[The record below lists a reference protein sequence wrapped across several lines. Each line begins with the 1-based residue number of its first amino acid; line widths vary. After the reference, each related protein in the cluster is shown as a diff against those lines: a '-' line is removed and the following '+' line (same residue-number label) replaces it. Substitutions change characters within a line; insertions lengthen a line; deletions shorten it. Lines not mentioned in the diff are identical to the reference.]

1 MPLNP
6 QHSKELRLI
15 LPIAPNANNA
25 RSWEADTKLPEALKA
40 DEMLVWLDSLEASE
54 RKVVAVE
61 CCGPGDLFSSWP
73 ASLACL
79 KLLSGRLEKGAVALA
94 CLGLNLKGAMD
105 DLKQI
110 EPSQVTLQVDAVSPE
125 CAAAVYKWVRPG
137 KKTLPLAQALE
148 LLLAEQEE
156 SVRLL
161 VSAGI
166 RVHIRTTVRS
176 GINDQEIADIAKKMA
191 SCGASGMEIDG
202 SAKYLAEIETY
213 LPATV
218 YDETAYMRPPQSPGS
233 CDLSLVPKPTDARPN
248 IAVASGSGM
257 EVDLHLGQ
265 AEKLLIY
272 GLRQEDGLACLLE
285 SRDTPS
291 GGAADRWQM
300 LAESLSDCFCI
311 LVSHAGEAPQEQLA
325 AAGIKVI
332 CTEDQIEGLVD
343 MLYGGTMKG
352 KCKSK

>member
-1 MPLNP
+1 MTP

-40 DEMLVWLDSLEASE
+40 DEMLVWLDSLEASS

-79 KLLSGRLEKGAVALA
+79 KLLSGRLENGAVALA
-94 CLGLNLKGAMD
+94 CLGLNVKEALD
-105 DLKQI
+105 DIKLLA
-110 EPSQVTLQVDAVSPE
+110 PSRVIMQVDAVSPE
-125 CAAAVYKWVRPG
+125 CAGTVYKWVRPG

-161 VSAGI
+161 TAAGI
-166 RVHIRTTVRS
+166 TVHIRTTIRPGV
-176 GINDQEIADIAKKMA
+176 NDGEIADIAKKMA
-191 SCGASGMEIDG
+191 ACGAQGMEIDG
-202 SAKYLAEIETY
+202 AEKYLVEVEAY
-213 LPATV
+213 LPATL
-218 YDETAYMRPPQSPGS
+218 YDRSAWMRPPKSPGS
-233 CDLSLVPKPTDARPN
+233 CDSSLLPKPTDARPN

-265 AEKLLIY
+265 AAKLLIY
-272 GLRQEDGLACLLE
+272 GRRQEDGLACLLE
-285 SRDTPS
+285 SRDTPP
-291 GGAADRWQM
+291 GGDADRWHL
-300 LAESLSDCFCI
+300 LAESLSDCFCV
-311 LVSHAGEAPQEQLA
+311 LASHAGEAPQEQLA